1 MRFRSTA
8 LAETRTPLRLFKAC
22 QPTNCEIRT
31 QPFTRRYCWPTQVK
45 STQQGITS
53 LLRTTTLIRKKKK
66 LSTKRKRK
74 SPTHPQRRRQQFHRF
89 PPNRAR
95 HQRRHHYCSRFAV
108 LSAKLAQLQ
117 CARRASHRDTATVLS
132 FAALSPL
139 LRSPSSNARYPS
151 HSCGH

>member
-1 MRFRSTA
+1 MRFRSIA

-22 QPTNCEIRT
+22 QLTNYATRT

-53 LLRTTTLIRKKKK
+53 PRRTTRFIRKKKK
-66 LSTKRKRK
+66 RSTKRKRK
-74 SPTHPQRRRQQFHRF
+74 SPAHPQHRRQQFHRF
-89 PPNRAR
+89 PTNRAR

-108 LSAKLAQLQ
+108 RSAKLAWLQ
-117 CARRASHRDTATVLS
+117 CERSASHRDAAKVLS

-139 LRSPSSNARYPS
+139 LR
-151 HSCGH
+151 